1 MYIEFL
7 MDGFRIGFQVLA
19 QRRGVY
25 LSSIP
30 TYINV
35 YHIYIYRA
43 SGAEQCSLFIHP
55 KSSSVKVQKQVV
67 VAYRVV
73 LLLLLLLIYLP

>member
-1 MYIEFL
+1 MCI
-7 MDGFRIGFQVLA
+7 
-19 QRRGVY
+19 
-25 LSSIP
+25 
-30 TYINV
+30 T
-35 YHIYIYRA
+35 YIYRA